1 MNFADLVGASDPDK
15 QTPPPAQTEAPANQ
29 DDGFGPAPADDLDEL
44 IGNAKPGDSNP
55 YFIEG
60 LYPVAELVT
69 IHRKKGGQKDNHRRV
84 IAEFRI
90 LESKVAMRP
99 VGTIVGWVRDIDGSR
114 YPQSTAAEI
123 RALLAAAAGVP
134 VEEIT
139 PPRMKMILPDSKENR
154 ESPLVGR
161 CVAVEADQK
170 GDPKKFCK
178 TQFTSLPGSKED
190 HANVVAEL
198 CRRNDLTPF

>member
-15 QTPPPAQTEAPANQ
+15 QTPPPAQAASQ
-29 DDGFGPAPADDLDEL
+29 DEGFGPAPADDLDEL
-44 IGNAKPGDSNP
+44 IGTATPGDSNP

-60 LYPVAELVT
+60 TYPVVELVT
-69 IHRKKGGQKDNHRRV
+69 IYRKRGGQRDNHRRV
-84 IAEFRI
+84 IAEFRV
-90 LESKVAMRP
+90 LESNVPMRP

-123 RALLAAAAGVP
+123 RALLAAAAGVSMQ
-134 VEEIT
+134 EIT
-139 PPRMKMILPDSKENR
+139 PARMKIILPDSKENR

-161 CVAVEADQK
+161 CVAVEGDQK
-170 GDPKKFCK
+170 GDPRNFCK
-178 TQFTSLPGSKED
+178 TQFTSLPGSDED